1 LGSVSFLFSGNA
13 GKENAMLV
21 CVNGETCE
29 TQAVYVA
36 DLIRDHVADP
46 ARVAVILNDAV
57 LPAAMR
63 ATTRLADGD
72 CVELL
77 AFAGGG

>member
-1 LGSVSFLFSGNA
+1 
-13 GKENAMLV
+13 MQV

-36 DLIRDHVADP
+36 DLIRDQGADP

-57 LPAAMR
+57 LPAIVR
-63 ATTRLADGD
+63 ATTRLANGD
-72 CVELL
+72 RVELL
-77 AFAGGG
+77 TFAGGG

>member
-1 LGSVSFLFSGNA
+1 MQVS
-13 GKENAMLV
+13 
-21 CVNGETCE
+21 VNGETCE

-36 DLIRDHVADP
+36 DLIRDYGADP

-57 LPAAMR
+57 LPAAAR
-63 ATTRLADGD
+63 NTARLANGD
-72 CVELL
+72 RLELL